1 MMELHLR
8 CPTSGSHALR
18 YLRLLWLTRSR
29 QSRRKDACSK

>member
-8 CPTSGSHALR
+8 YRTSGSHASR

-29 QSRRKDACSK
+29 QSKRKDACSK